1 MQKLINQIYQF
12 DFLKGAVLTIALVLP
27 LYLGIRFDQMGY
39 GLAFAMGV
47 FFTFLPNTDGS
58 NRHRMLGIVFALLLS
73 ILITLLCHFTR
84 MASEWLFYIFF
95 GVCIFW
101 VSMLSVY
108 GFRASMVAFSGHF
121 AMIMSFALLKTDL
134 TIGLKLGLIFS
145 GGIWYLLWASFS
157 HWIFQNKST
166 AQKLAECV
174 ESTADFLK
182 VKYQLLWN
190 NPDNRLELEQK
201 LLKLQIDLN
210 EEHELLR
217 ELLFK
222 KRVNEGQSNKTS
234 RHLLIFLEMLDIYE
248 LALAKDTDPTEY
260 KEALGLHFDKTQ
272 TFQSFAASTIV
283 HLYALAEA
291 IRTDKKL
298 PLEEKPTENQEFC
311 ESSIKS
317 YVDAI
322 GLPEAREGAL
332 ILRNLLDYERRKEE
346 KTFAAKR
353 VYANILEG
361 SDSSL
366 RKKDRQLFITTQ
378 DYNIKTLK
386 ANLNFKSSVF
396 KHALR
401 LTIAMYVAL
410 FVGKVFEHQNAYW
423 VLLTVAVILRP
434 NFGLTKKRGLN
445 RIYGT
450 LMGAGGA
457 VLVIL
462 LFDSNTIY
470 GCFAI
475 PSLFLGFVN
484 LQKNYKVAAT
494 FITSA
499 VILLY
504 AILVENALNI
514 VQYRVIDTLIGAGI
528 AFLAIYLLWPVWEEG
543 SIKNSI
549 QKAIEASRAYMENID
564 RIYHS
569 KEKPDTVY
577 RLARKKAFLESGN
590 LMAAFQRQTEDP
602 KSRQGH
608 QAQVYANV
616 VLNQTFLTALAA
628 LGTYIQDHE
637 TTEASKEY
645 ETVMRHILENLEA
658 ALTSLGGGEL
668 TNEEDIDELFQATGV
683 LEEKFVKLSKER
695 DVELEK
701 GFTPMSQEMRNKL
714 QEGKL
719 MTDHLKWLH
728 SISDSMKQTVMGLA
742 NP

>member
-1 MQKLINQIYQF
+1 
-12 DFLKGAVLTIALVLP
+12 
-27 LYLGIRFDQMGY
+27 MGY
-39 GLAFAMGV
+39 GLAFALGV

-58 NRHRMLGIVFALLLS
+58 NKHRILGIIFALALS
-73 ILITLLCHFTR
+73 LLITVLCHFTR
-84 MASEWLFYIFF
+84 VASEWLFYLFF

-134 TIGLKLGLIFS
+134 SIGVKLGLIFC
-145 GGIWYLLWASFS
+145 GGIWYLLWASLS
-157 HWIFQNKST
+157 HWIFENKST

-190 NPDNRLELEQK
+190 EPDNRLELEQK
-201 LLKLQIDLN
+201 LLKLQIGLN
-210 EEHELLR
+210 EQHELLR

-222 KRVNEGQSNKTS
+222 KRMDEGESNKTS

-248 LALAKDTDPTEY
+248 LALARDTDPTEY
-260 KEALGLHFDKTQ
+260 KEALGVHFDKTQ
-272 TFQSFAASTIV
+272 TFKSFAASTIV

-298 PLEEKPTENQEFC
+298 PLEERASENQELC
-311 ESSIKS
+311 EASIKS
-317 YVDAI
+317 YVNII

-346 KTFAAKR
+346 KTFSAKR

-361 SDSSL
+361 SDSLL
-366 RKKDRQLFITTQ
+366 RRKDRQLFITTQ

-386 ANLNFKSSVF
+386 ANLNLKSSVF

-423 VLLTVAVILRP
+423 ILLTVAVILRP
-434 NFGLTKKRGLN
+434 NFGLTKKRGLS
-445 RIYGT
+445 RVWGT
-450 LMGAGGA
+450 LMGAAGA
-457 VLVIL
+457 VAVIL
-462 LFDSNTIY
+462 LFDSKTIY
-470 GCFAI
+470 GCFAV
-475 PSLFLGFVN
+475 PALFVGFVF
-484 LQKNYKVAAT
+484 LQKNYRVAAT
-494 FITSA
+494 FITAA

-514 VQYRVIDTLIGAGI
+514 VQYRVIDTFIGATI
-528 AFLAIYLLWPVWEEG
+528 SFLAIYLLWPVWEEG
-543 SIKNSI
+543 GIKSSI
-549 QKAIEASRAYMENID
+549 QKAIEASMSYMENID

-569 KEKPDTVY
+569 KETPDTVY

-602 KSRQGH
+602 KSRQLH
-608 QAQVYANV
+608 QAQVYATV
-616 VLNQTFLTALAA
+616 VLNQTFLTGLAA
-628 LGTYIQDHE
+628 LGTYIQNHE
-637 TTEASKEY
+637 TTAASKEY
-645 ETVMRHILENLEA
+645 ETVIRHIFENLEA
-658 ALTSLGGGEL
+658 ALKTLKGE
-668 TNEEDIDELFQATGV
+668 EQSKEVDIDELSEATEV
-683 LEEKFVKLSKER
+683 LDNKYSELSKER
-695 DVELEK
+695 DMELEK
-701 GFTPMSQEMRNKL
+701 GFVPMSQDMRNKL

-719 MTDHLKWLH
+719 MKDHLKWLH
-728 SISDSMKQTVMGLA
+728 SISDSMKQTVPGL
-742 NP
+742 N